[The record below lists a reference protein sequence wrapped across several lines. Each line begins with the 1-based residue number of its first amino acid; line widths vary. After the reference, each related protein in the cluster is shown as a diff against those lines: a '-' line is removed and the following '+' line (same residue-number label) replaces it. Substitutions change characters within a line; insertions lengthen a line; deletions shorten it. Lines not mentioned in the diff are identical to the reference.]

1 MPRLVSS
8 AIKFQ
13 NTNSEYFDVMCGKRH
28 VDILH
33 RMFLMRIDYDR
44 NTAVTGF
51 MTDTNQFVDRYDA
64 MEIAYNAKQI
74 DEKTYDPNQQ
84 LFSEDVWP
92 PEENE

>member
-28 VDILH
+28 SDILH

-44 NTAVTGF
+44 NTAVQGF
-51 MTDTNQFVDRYDA
+51 MTDTNQFVDRYEA
-64 MEIAYNAKQI
+64 MELAYDAGQI
-74 DEKTYDPNQQ
+74 DEKTYDSCRQ

-92 PEENE
+92 E

>member
-1 MPRLVSS
+1 MAYLISS

-13 NTNSEYFDVMCGKRH
+13 NANSEYFDVMCGKRH
-28 VDILH
+28 ADILH
-33 RMFLMRIDYDR
+33 RMFLMRIEYDR
-44 NTAVTGF
+44 NTAIQGF

-74 DEKTYDPNQQ
+74 DETIYNPCHQ

-92 PEENE
+92 E

>member
-13 NTNSEYFDVMCGKRH
+13 NTDSEYFDVMCGKRH
-28 VDILH
+28 ADILH

-44 NTAVTGF
+44 NTAVQGF
-51 MTDTNQFVDRYDA
+51 MTDTNQFVDRYVA
-64 MEIAYNAKQI
+64 MEIAYNTKQI
-74 DEKTYDPNQQ
+74 DEKTYNPGQQ

-92 PEENE
+92 E

>member
-1 MPRLVSS
+1 MPQLVSS

-28 VDILH
+28 ADILH

-44 NTAVTGF
+44 DTAVQGF

-64 MEIAYNAKQI
+64 MEIAFNAKQI
-74 DEKTYDPNQQ
+74 DEKIYDPCRQ

-92 PEENE
+92 E

>member
-1 MPRLVSS
+1 MPRLISS

-28 VDILH
+28 ADILH

-44 NTAVTGF
+44 STAVQGF

-64 MEIAYNAKQI
+64 YCLACDAGQI
-74 DEKTYDPNQQ
+74 EPKAVEEYEVGMPQ
-84 LFSEDVWP
+84 LYSEDLW
-92 PEENE
+92 

>member
-1 MPRLVSS
+1 MPQLVSS

-28 VDILH
+28 ADILH
-33 RMFLMRIDYDR
+33 RMFLMRINYDR
-44 NTAVTGF
+44 NTAVQGF

-74 DEKTYDPNQQ
+74 DEKTYNPSQQ

-92 PEENE
+92 E

>member
-1 MPRLVSS
+1 MPYLVSS

-28 VDILH
+28 PDILH

-44 NTAVTGF
+44 NTAVQGF

-64 MEIAYNAKQI
+64 MEIAFNAKQI
-74 DEKTYDPNQQ
+74 DEKTYDPSRQ

-92 PEENE
+92 E

>member
-1 MPRLVSS
+1 MPQLVSS

-28 VDILH
+28 ADILH

-44 NTAVTGF
+44 ESAVQGF

-74 DEKTYDPNQQ
+74 DEKTYDPCRQ

-92 PEENE
+92 E